1 MTQYRVQEA
10 AAIRIDEIYRYTR
23 DRWGEV
29 QADAYI
35 EGMFETF
42 DGIAAGMAA
51 SRPVPAEFGVTG
63 YVSRYR
69 RHFIYWKNLN
79 DGAIG
84 IVTVLHER
92 MHQTDRFMEGG
103 EL

>member
-1 MTQYRVQEA
+1 MTRYRVQEA

-23 DRWGEV
+23 EQWGEA

-35 EGMFETF
+35 KGLFETF
-42 DGIAAGMAA
+42 DAIAADMAA

-79 DGAIG
+79 DGAVG

-92 MHQTDRFMEGG
+92 MHQMDRFLKDR

>member
-23 DRWGEV
+23 DRWGEAK
-29 QADAYI
+29 ADAYVM
-35 EGMFETF
+35 GLFETF
-42 DGIAAGMAA
+42 AAIAAGMAA
-51 SRPVPAEFGVTG
+51 SRPVHAEFGVTG

-79 DGAIG
+79 DEAVG

-92 MHQTDRFMEGG
+92 MHQTDHFLKDG

>member
-23 DRWGEV
+23 DRWGEA

-35 EGMFETF
+35 EGLFETF
-42 DGIAAGMAA
+42 DGIATGMGA

-63 YVSRYR
+63 YVARYR
-69 RHFIYWKNLN
+69 RHFAYWKNLN

-92 MHQTDRFMEGG
+92 MHQIDRFLKDG